1 MGATDLK
8 LRDSGALSG
17 GVGLKALSCRL
28 IFTAGRFEDKAQAGM
43 TAVVDSRV
51 FSPRA
56 ARRHAQRYSG
66 YKRAGALHCEDTA
79 QQRRSRTIGCLAR
92 SAAARARAPCSR
104 DYVLGLGPAIVEE
117 HAVLPVA
124 RCRTGEAAIEKK
136 LRVQIMSDL
145 HLGYPGA
152 RGFPPL
158 APGADL
164 VMIGGDTC
172 EGLRLAVRLM
182 RDAYP
187 ATEIVAVA
195 GTHEFYRSTHSE
207 ELEAARDYARQLGV
221 HLLENRT
228 VTFGKLRVIGATLW
242 TDYSLFGESLRLP
255 AMRTASETMRDHRRI
270 KWERNPWKRFRPQ
283 EARMLHLRSRAYIEA
298 ELARPH
304 DGPTVVLTHHA
315 AVVEAVAPQ
324 LRGRVIAAAYASDL
338 GSMIDRYQPDYWISG
353 HTHFPMDLCRGRTRL
368 ISNPC
373 GYGDELSSFDPAS
386 IIEVDA

>member
-8 LRDSGALSG
+8 LRDNGAG
-17 GVGLKALSCRL
+17 NGDVGLKALSCRL
-28 IFTAGRFEDKAQAGM
+28 IFTAGRFEDKAQAGV
-43 TAVVDSRV
+43 AAFVGSRV
-51 FSPRA
+51 FSPLA
-56 ARRHAQRYSG
+56 GRRHPRGYSG
-66 YKRAGALHCEDTA
+66 HKRAGAVYCEDTA
-79 QQRRSRTIGCLAR
+79 QQRCSCAIACLAR
-92 SAAARARAPCSR
+92 NAAACARAPCSR
-104 DYVLGLGPAIVEE
+104 DCVLGLGPVTVEE
-117 HAVLPVA
+117 PAVLPVA
-124 RCRTGEAAIEKK
+124 HCRPGEAAIEKK
-136 LRVQIMSDL
+136 LKVQIKSDL

-195 GTHEFYRSTHSE
+195 GNHEFYRTTYCE
-207 ELEAARDYARQLGV
+207 ELDAARECARELGV
-221 HLLENRT
+221 HLLENQT

-242 TDYSLFGESLRLP
+242 TDYDLFGESLRQP
-255 AMRTASETMRDHRRI
+255 AMRAASETMRDHRRI
-270 KWERNPWKRFRPQ
+270 KWERSPWKRFRPQ

-298 ELARPH
+298 ELAKPH

-315 AVVEAVAPQ
+315 AVVEAVAPW

-338 GSMIDRYQPDYWISG
+338 GSTIDRYQPDYWISG

-373 GYGDELSSFDPAS
+373 GYGDELSSFDPAF

>member
-8 LRDSGALSG
+8 LRDNEAGNG

-28 IFTAGRFEDKAQAGM
+28 IFTAGRFEDKAQAGV
-43 TAVVDSRV
+43 AAFVGSRV

-56 ARRHAQRYSG
+56 ARRHPRGYSG
-66 YKRAGALHCEDTA
+66 HERAGTVYCEDTD
-79 QQRRSRTIGCLAR
+79 QQRCSRAIACLVR
-92 SAAARARAPCSR
+92 SAAACARAPCSC
-104 DYVLGLGPAIVEE
+104 DCVLGLGPVTVGEP
-117 HAVLPVA
+117 AVLPVA
-124 RCRTGEAAIEKK
+124 HCRPGEAAIKK
-136 LRVQIMSDL
+136 RLKVQIMSDL

-172 EGLRLAVRLM
+172 EGLRLALRLM

-195 GTHEFYRSTHSE
+195 GNHEFYRSTHSE
-207 ELEAARDYARQLGV
+207 ELEAARDDARQLGV

-283 EARMLHLRSRAYIEA
+283 EARMLHLRSRVYIEA

-315 AVVEAVAPQ
+315 AVFEAVEPQ
-324 LRGRVIAAAYASDL
+324 LRDRMIAAAYASDL

-353 HTHFPMDLCRGRTRL
+353 HTHFPMDFRRGRTRL
-368 ISNPC
+368 ISNPF
-373 GYGDELSSFDPAS
+373 GYGHELSSFNPAF
-386 IIEVDA
+386 IIEVEA